1 MTNSVEELELVT
13 TEAFSFDIH
22 FDDLK
27 TKDEQTFEHVKI
39 NCKQRLRC
47 KIMKGGKGCDTL
59 RP

>member
-1 MTNSVEELELVT
+1 MTHSVEELELVT
-13 TEAFSFDIH
+13 TEAFRLDIH

-27 TKDEQTFEHVKI
+27 TKYTQTFELVKI

-47 KIMKGGKGCDTL
+47 KSMKKGKGCDTL